1 MGDSTNWVKTLVNRQ
16 MALVRTLA
24 DEVHRYSAVDL
35 RAVALREQ
43 LREEEAR
50 LAELLGD
57 SAMA

>member
-1 MGDSTNWVKTLVNRQ
+1 MGDSTNWVRTLVSRQ
-16 MALVRTLA
+16 MALVRTLS
-24 DEVHRYSAVDL
+24 DEVYRYSPVDL

>member
-16 MALVRTLA
+16 LALVRTLT
-24 DEVHRYSAVDL
+24 DEVRRYSPVDL

-50 LAELLGD
+50 LAELLDD